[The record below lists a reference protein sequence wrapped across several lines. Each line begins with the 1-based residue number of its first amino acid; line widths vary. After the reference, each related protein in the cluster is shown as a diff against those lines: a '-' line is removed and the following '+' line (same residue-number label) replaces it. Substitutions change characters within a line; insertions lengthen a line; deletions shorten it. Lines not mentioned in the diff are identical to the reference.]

1 MFCCCCH
8 QPENPFQSIYY
19 ASGEKRVENPRVSVH
34 FLVVNWNS
42 RGNARGLQASQAA
55 RAVPAPASGG
65 AAGLSSP
72 APARHS
78 AARARAS
85 ANEWPRPVPGSPP
98 GPKGTQGAEG
108 HQPHLGETA
117 NHEHV
122 LKGGGPG
129 QGARLGGSCSGC
141 LCNTSSALRGR
152 AANGNEKG
160 PGPRARGHH
169 RWGRQTRT
177 DAATFSLSF
186 LGHIF
191 GDRLA
196 YPSPLT
202 CKALQGRA
210 QGLFTFCVPRARH
223 GAGHKA
229 GPLINT
235 A

>member
-1 MFCCCCH
+1 M
-8 QPENPFQSIYY
+8 
-19 ASGEKRVENPRVSVH
+19 
-34 FLVVNWNS
+34 
-42 RGNARGLQASQAA
+42 
-55 RAVPAPASGG
+55 PAPASGG

-72 APARHS
+72 APAHHS

-98 GPKGTQGAEG
+98 GPNGTQGAEG
-108 HQPHLGETA
+108 HQPHLGETT

-129 QGARLGGSCSGC
+129 QGARLGGSCNEC

-160 PGPRARGHH
+160 PGPPGKRPTIGGEDRREPILLHFPSH
-169 RWGRQTRT
+169 FF
-177 DAATFSLSF
+177 ATF
-186 LGHIF
+186 F

-202 CKALQGRA
+202 CKAFQGRV